1 MSQPEKMNKRSGN
14 GGQAGQ
20 DISDD
25 SLKDIVFKLLDKNP
39 LLTAKPIA
47 QILHLDY
54 NKRKRYLWKIKKL
67 WLKQVSFEGGS
78 KPSFH
83 GWYGWN
89 YIPEVYQPVLDL
101 KRKEVRERL
110 VLLGWK
116 ESKAK
121 NKWLYWSERL
131 GRIQW
136 YETGRL
142 RIYCRKPSPKTLNA
156 RVKQLMSNAFYAN
169 RIVTNW
175 EVMEQLLDVKAYGLH
190 VAYET
195 GQRQP
200 MLTVEEFKDSNGI
213 IIKLGDKSHPSS
225 LEVISL
231 YPDWHLQTMKQLQ
244 ELGKIMKR
252 FSDLMQPKVK
262 EKEDVTYI
270 T

>member
-1 MSQPEKMNKRSGN
+1 MSQPEKNEQMKDNLTLDKLDVSG
-14 GGQAGQ
+14 
-20 DISDD
+20 S
-25 SLKDIVFKLLDKNP
+25 SLREKVEKILNKNP
-39 LLTAKPIA
+39 LISARYIC
-47 QILHLDY
+47 QILGIPYKHNRQKIY
-54 NKRKRYLWKIKKL
+54 NIKNRWKSNIKY
-67 WLKQVSFEGGS
+67 EGGS
-78 KPSFH
+78 NPSFH

-89 YIPEVYQPVLDL
+89 YIPEVYKEVLDL
-101 KRKEVRERL
+101 KRQEVRERL
-110 VLLGWK
+110 VSVGWK

-136 YETGRL
+136 YQTGRL
-142 RIYCRKPSPKTLNA
+142 RIYCRKPSEKTLNA
-156 RVKQLMSNAFYAN
+156 RVKQLMANAFFATHV
-169 RIVTNW
+169 ISNW
-175 EVMEQLLDVKAYGLH
+175 EVMEQLMAVKHYGLH

-200 MLTVEEFKDSNGI
+200 MMTVTEFKDSNGI

-231 YPDWHLQTMKQLQ
+231 YPDWHLQTMKALDK
-244 ELGKIMKR
+244 LGVTMEQFVALMKP
-252 FSDLMQPKVK
+252 QVK